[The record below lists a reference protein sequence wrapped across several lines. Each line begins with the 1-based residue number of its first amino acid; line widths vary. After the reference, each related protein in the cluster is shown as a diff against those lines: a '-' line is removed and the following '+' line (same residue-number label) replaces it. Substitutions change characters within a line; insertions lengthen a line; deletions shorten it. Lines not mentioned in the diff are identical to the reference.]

1 MSRAWHAAPIQN
13 LVCFMD
19 YRTRSANLK
28 LTLSYPPL
36 WYQWKVCFLKAI
48 VSLFFKDCNLME
60 MSTSPWPVKS
70 WMLSADFSPIRNSC
84 GDKTRYLDWKKI
96 HLSDTCTGSLF
107 LPSLGKKFIQRHVQD
122 HYEKN
127 IHKKTTSDFVSQKFR
142 PTKFVQTGCS
152 RVILRFIY
160 AIVTILFKYRSS
172 SPLLVWVKRSKM
184 TLFAYV
190 QSA

>member
-1 MSRAWHAAPIQN
+1 MELYPTGQPPSPPQTKHFQRSQPPAGKQYGLLSERKTTAINFLGLSFKIVKNIKIKVTKIFTYWSFFIQN

-70 WMLSADFSPIRNSC
+70 WMLSADLSPIRNSC
-84 GDKTRYLDWKKI
+84 GDKTRYLDWKENTLI
-96 HLSDTCTGSLF
+96 WHMYGV
-107 LPSLGKKFIQRHVQD
+107 I
-122 HYEKN
+122 
-127 IHKKTTSDFVSQKFR
+127 VSAF
-142 PTKFVQTGCS
+142 FG
-152 RVILRFIY
+152 
-160 AIVTILFKYRSS
+160 
-172 SPLLVWVKRSKM
+172 
-184 TLFAYV
+184 
-190 QSA
+190 